1 MIIIDGA
8 KCEKNISAFAN
19 LEELLKDVMQDDKM
33 ANRVVTDVFVN
44 NESFSEIYPHQA
56 EDITCADISSIE
68 VRSVPMTEMA
78 VDMSGEMG
86 KVAQMMSQGAR
97 QVARLF
103 REASDTDALE
113 LFQDLLDV
121 TRDFMGMLGELRTHY
136 TDGGLPDFME
146 KTEKLSGLLSEM
158 GDVLENEDW
167 ILLADLLEY
176 EFIPACDEW
185 RATSEELHKQVVEHM
200 AQ

>member
-1 MIIIDGA
+1 MIIIDGTE
-8 KCEKNISAFAN
+8 CEKNISAFAN

-33 ANRVVTDVFVN
+33 TDRVVTDVFVN

-56 EDITCADISSIE
+56 EDIACDEISSIE
-68 VRSVPMTEMA
+68 VRSVPMAEMA
-78 VDMSGEMG
+78 VDMSAEMG
-86 KVAQMMSQGAR
+86 KVAQMMAQGAR

-121 TRDFMGMLGELRTHY
+121 TRDFMGMLGELRAHCTNH
-136 TDGGLPDFME
+136 GLPDFVE
-146 KTEKLSGLLSEM
+146 KTEKFSSLLSEM

-176 EFIPACDEW
+176 EFIPQCDDW
-185 RATSEELHKQVVEHM
+185 RATSEDLHRQVVEHM